1 MRIAIVTGAS
11 SGIGR
16 EFAKQIPK
24 IYKQLDELWA
34 VSRNT
39 LKLEALKKEVSIPI
53 RIFDGDMQRDYIYE
67 RITKELER
75 QKADI
80 RMLVNCAG
88 YGKIGAFESL
98 DTEEQLGMIN
108 LNCRALTKLT
118 KICLPYLFKG
128 SRIIQIASAAAF
140 APQPG
145 FAVYAATKSYVY
157 SFSLALGWELRER
170 GILVT
175 AVCPGP
181 VDTAFFD
188 RAEGEAGSTKEALRV
203 RPEDVAEKA
212 LADSRKGKAVSVY
225 GIPIKAARAAAK
237 FVPEDFAAMIMQ
249 MINKRG

>member
-24 IYKQLDELWA
+24 VYKQLDELWV
-34 VSRNT
+34 VSRST
-39 LKLEALKKEVSIPI
+39 LKLESLKKEVSIPI

-67 RITKELER
+67 RITRELER

-88 YGKIGAFESL
+88 YGKIGDFGSL

-118 KICLPYLFKG
+118 KLCLPYLSKG

-157 SFSLALGWELRER
+157 SFSLALRWELREKE
-170 GILVT
+170 ILVT

-181 VDTAFFD
+181 VDTAFFE
-188 RAEGEAGSTKEALRV
+188 RAEGDAGSTKEALRV
-203 RPEDVAEKA
+203 RPEEVVKKA
-212 LADSRKGKAVSVY
+212 LADSKKGKAVSVY
-225 GIPIKAARAAAK
+225 GMPIKAARAAAK
-237 FVPEDFAAMIMQ
+237 FVPKDFAAMIMQ